1 MTERFMNKHLLLIS
15 IITLLSVSCFVWGA
29 TALEVRSAHPYT
41 GAIVVDAAS
50 GKVLFEDDADRR
62 GYPASV
68 VKLMV
73 LFVVLDAVESRH
85 LTLDEPVTVTAE
97 AARIGGSQVYL
108 KENEMF
114 TVDELLY
121 ALIVQSAND
130 AATALAIHFAGSK
143 QAFVGLMNQRA
154 KEIGMR
160 NTVFHSVHG
169 LPPGRG
175 QLPDVSTARDIARL
189 CRELVKRPDVLKY
202 TSTRERVL
210 RQDAPEPFIMRSHNN
225 LLKSMTG
232 CDGLKTG
239 FFNAGGFSIAATA
252 SKNDQRAIAVVLGSV
267 DRKVRDAKAR
277 EILSEGLMKL
287 VMNARPSKP
296 AASAAPQNASVQ
308 GTTSQQQVQS
318 QAPAKAAKSDA
329 TSDVVQIKKSTV
341 KTIGLGVGGLL
352 VLGFV
357 LVAIKKRNRNND
369 LYAR

>member
-1 MTERFMNKHLLLIS
+1 MNKHLPLFSTIVM
-15 IITLLSVSCFVWGA
+15 ILLSCVVSNA
-29 TALEVRSAHPYT
+29 AALEVLASHPYA

-73 LFVVLDAVESRH
+73 LDVILEAVESRR

-97 AARIGGSQVYL
+97 AAKIGGSQVYL
-108 KENEMF
+108 KENEVM
-114 TVDELLY
+114 TVEDLLY

-143 QAFVGLMNQRA
+143 PAFVGLMNQRA
-154 KEIGMR
+154 KEIGMK

-175 QLPDVSTARDIARL
+175 QLPDVSTARDIAKL
-189 CRELVKRPDVLKY
+189 CRELVKKPNVLRY
-202 TSTRERVL
+202 TSTKERVL
-210 RQDAPEPFIMRSHNN
+210 RPDAPEPFVMRSHNN

-239 FFNAGGFSIAATA
+239 YFSAGGFSIAATA

-267 DRKVRDAKAR
+267 DRKVRDAKAK

-287 VMNARPSKP
+287 VMNAPPPGAPSATRSQQK
-296 AASAAPQNASVQ
+296 AAAQDN
-308 GTTSQQQVQS
+308 TSQPTTRAQDP
-318 QAPAKAAKSDA
+318 APARKTGSGD
-329 TSDVVQIKKSTV
+329 DVVQIKKSTV
-341 KTIGLGVGGLL
+341 KTIGAGVGGLL

-357 LVAIKKRNRNND
+357 LVAIKRRNRNND